1 MADEQE
7 QILNI
12 RVNYSDA
19 VRGIE
24 EYKQKI
30 AECNAQLE
38 KLDEAQEQGTISAK
52 EYAEGVAIAKNQINV
67 YNGEIRTLNKEIQ
80 NNIKVQEAQDGSL
93 KQLRAQL
100 SNLTKEYDSLS
111 KSERESGQRGKEL
124 REAINA
130 TTSQI
135 KEAEEATQRYY
146 RNVGNYENAIKN
158 TLGTQSKWFQQL
170 QMIRDAM
177 SGGVANGI
185 KMAGAA
191 VADFGKQLLALL
203 VNPIVAAIAGI
214 AVAFKLVSDA
224 IKNNEENMD
233 RWKTVTAPIGR
244 IFELLSNTMQQLA
257 ARILYVVEA
266 GGAMLGWIS
275 RMLEKVPLLGDAMR
289 DLNDELAESV
299 AMEKEAQAIRN
310 DRRKEEVADA
320 KASLE
325 AQRLLTKAYDKVNY
339 TAKERL
345 AFLRE
350 ATKIEQARADD
361 AEKLAARELKLA
373 NQRASISKNNS
384 KTNDELAAKEAA
396 YYQAQQQREALQTS
410 LKQRESRLLAQIA
423 AEEKK
428 GEAAAKSRGDAA
440 EKASQKAIA
449 EREREIKAIR
459 ESENALVA
467 LIKDTRERE
476 RETLRLQYDRQIE
489 DLKKAL
495 STEKNLTERAR
506 EEINTTIISLVQQR
520 NIKIAE
526 LDAQASR
533 EAIEKAVKAEEE
545 RLQLIIET
553 TRKGSEEQFN
563 ARMALLQQQQDAATM
578 EIEQSELTEEQKQE
592 RLSLIAKSY
601 EQQRTQLRIAANQEE
616 LAALQKDFEERIA
629 QESDNAVAQ
638 QELRVEQKRQEL
650 EALHQVEGESE
661 QEFAQR
667 KLEIQKQYN
676 EENKKLVEQNNKV
689 EQSRLQVAQA
699 VFGGL
704 TSIMDAFGDDNKAAA
719 VASKVL
725 ALAEVA
731 INTGKAI
738 SAGVASA
745 MATPFPGNIAAVA
758 TTIATVMANIT
769 TAIKTINSAKFA
781 DGGVAEGGGN
791 VSGTGTSKSD
801 SIAAQLSNGESVMTA
816 AATAMFAPMLSTM
829 NQIGGGVPIQPTA
842 TIYTSQSGEG
852 DGMEMMASALA
863 NAIREMPAP
872 IVSVEEINDV
882 STRVNVIESMAEAPV
897 TQ

>member
-30 AECNAQLE
+30 AECNAQLM

-100 SNLTKEYDSLS
+100 SNLTREYDSLS

-185 KMAGAA
+185 KIAGAA

-203 VNPIVAAIAGI
+203 MNPIVATIAAVAAAFMALKEGIASSEENTEKLAVILAPFKRALEAVLNVIQDLTGRILDAVQGAENLAMGLSRLAERLPVVGKYFREVNVAIEDNIRLEKERQAIEDETRRAQEMSAKTARDVALLRAAAAKTDDLEKRAKFLRTAIA
-214 AVAFKLVSDA
+214 
-224 IKNNEENMD
+224 
-233 RWKTVTAPIGR
+233 
-244 IFELLSNTMQQLA
+244 
-257 ARILYVVEA
+257 
-266 GGAMLGWIS
+266 
-275 RMLEKVPLLGDAMR
+275 LEKQEMETQVA
-289 DLNDELAESV
+289 LAKRRLEV
-299 AMEKEAQAIRN
+299 AE
-310 DRRKEEVADA
+310 ADA
-320 KASLE
+320 KKTQNDE
-325 AQRLLTKAYDKVNY
+325 
-339 TAKERL
+339 
-345 AFLRE
+345 
-350 ATKIEQARADD
+350 
-361 AEKLAARELKLA
+361 
-373 NQRASISKNNS
+373 
-384 KTNDELAAKEAA
+384 KTNDEIARLRADVYAKEAA
-396 YYQAQQQREALQTS
+396 YYNGTLRLQRQLVSTEKEIHKERTDIRKETVKDTQES
-410 LKQRESRLLAQIA
+410 LKAEIA
-423 AEEKK
+423 
-428 GEAAAKSRGDAA
+428 
-440 EKASQKAIA
+440 
-449 EREREIKAIR
+449 AIR
-459 ESENALVA
+459 ESEDALFA
-467 LIKDTRERE
+467 LIKDRYQREL
-476 RETLRLQYDRQIE
+476 ETQRAAFDRRIADLQKRL
-489 DLKKAL
+489 A
-495 STEKNLTERAR
+495 TEKNLTAEAQTA
-506 EEINTTIISLVQQR
+506 INTTIIALTQQR
-520 NIKIAE
+520 NNVLLQMEESHQAE
-526 LDAQASR
+526 MIS
-533 EAIEKAVKAEEE
+533 KAVKAEEE

-592 RLSLIAKSY
+592 RLTLIAQSY

-616 LAALQKDFEERIA
+616 LAALQQDFEQRIA
-629 QESDNAVAQ
+629 QESANAVAQ

-689 EQSRLQVAQA
+689 EQSRYQVAQA
-699 VFGGL
+699 VFGGIS
-704 TSIMDAFGDDNKAAA
+704 SIMEAFGDDNKAAA

-758 TTIATVMANIT
+758 TTIATVMSNIT

-842 TIYTSQSGEG
+842 TIYTTQSGEG
-852 DGMEMMASALA
+852 EGMEMMASALA
-863 NAIREMPAP
+863 SAIREMPAP
-872 IVSVEEINDV
+872 VVSVQEINDV

>member
-12 RVNYSDA
+12 RVN
-19 VRGIE
+19 INE
-24 EYKQKI
+24 
-30 AECNAQLE
+30 AERAIIQYQDQITTLKG
-38 KLDEAQEQGTISAK
+38 KLDELSKAQERGAITNDEYRAAVIETTQTI
-52 EYAEGVAIAKNQINV
+52 NT
-67 YNGEIRTLNKEIQ
+67 YNGEIRTLNREIQ
-80 NNIKVQEAQDGSL
+80 ANIKAGEKQDGSI
-93 KQLRAQL
+93 KQLRDNL
-100 SNLTKEYDSLS
+100 SALTKEYDRLS
-111 KSERESGQRGKEL
+111 QSERESGQRGKEL
-124 REAINA
+124 REAINS

-203 VNPIVAAIAGI
+203 MNPIVATIAAVAAAFMALKEGIASSEENTRAFNVILAPFKRALEAVLNVIQELTGYILDAVQGAEALAMGLSHLAERLPVVGKYFREVNVAIEDNIRLEKERQAIEEETRRAQEMSAKTARDVALLRAAAAKTDDPEKRAKFLRTAIA
-214 AVAFKLVSDA
+214 
-224 IKNNEENMD
+224 
-233 RWKTVTAPIGR
+233 
-244 IFELLSNTMQQLA
+244 
-257 ARILYVVEA
+257 
-266 GGAMLGWIS
+266 
-275 RMLEKVPLLGDAMR
+275 LEKQEMETQV
-289 DLNDELAESV
+289 ELAKRRLEV
-299 AMEKEAQAIRN
+299 AE
-310 DRRKEEVADA
+310 ADA
-320 KASLE
+320 KKTQNDE
-325 AQRLLTKAYDKVNY
+325 
-339 TAKERL
+339 
-345 AFLRE
+345 
-350 ATKIEQARADD
+350 
-361 AEKLAARELKLA
+361 
-373 NQRASISKNNS
+373 
-384 KTNDELAAKEAA
+384 KTNDEIARLRADVYAKEAA
-396 YYQAQQQREALQTS
+396 YYNGTLRLQRQLVSTEKEIHKERTDIRKETVKDTQES
-410 LKQRESRLLAQIA
+410 LKAEIA
-423 AEEKK
+423 
-428 GEAAAKSRGDAA
+428 
-440 EKASQKAIA
+440 
-449 EREREIKAIR
+449 AIR
-459 ESENALVA
+459 ESEDALFA
-467 LIKDTRERE
+467 LIKDRYQREL
-476 RETLRLQYDRQIE
+476 ETQRAAFDRRIADLQMRL
-489 DLKKAL
+489 A
-495 STEKNLTERAR
+495 TEKNLTAEAQTA
-506 EEINTTIISLVQQR
+506 INTTIIALTQQR
-520 NIKIAE
+520 NNVLLQMEESHQTEMI
-526 LDAQASR
+526 S
-533 EAIEKAVKAEEE
+533 KAVKAEEE

-592 RLSLIAKSY
+592 RLTLIAQSY

-616 LAALQKDFEERIA
+616 LAALQQDFEQRIA

-661 QEFAQR
+661 QEFALR

-689 EQSRLQVAQA
+689 EQSRYQVAQA
-699 VFGGL
+699 VFGGIS
-704 TSIMDAFGDDNKAAA
+704 SIMDAFGDDNKAAA

-852 DGMEMMASALA
+852 DGMEMMTSALA
-863 NAIREMPAP
+863 SAIREMPAP

>member
-12 RVNYSDA
+12 RVN
-19 VRGIE
+19 INE
-24 EYKQKI
+24 
-30 AECNAQLE
+30 AERAIIQYQDQITTLKG
-38 KLDEAQEQGTISAK
+38 KLDELSKAQEQGAITNDEYRAAVIETTQTINA
-52 EYAEGVAIAKNQINV
+52 
-67 YNGEIRTLNKEIQ
+67 YNGEIRILNREIQ
-80 NNIKVQEAQDGSL
+80 ANIKAGEKQDGSI
-93 KQLRAQL
+93 KQLRDNL
-100 SNLTKEYDSLS
+100 SALTKEYDRLS
-111 KSERESGQRGKEL
+111 QSERESGQRGKEL

-203 VNPIVAAIAGI
+203 VNPIVATIAAIAAAFMALKEGI
-214 AVAFKLVSDA
+214 ASS
-224 IKNNEENMD
+224 EENT
-233 RWKTVTAPIGR
+233 RAFNVILAPFKRALEAVLNVIQ
-244 IFELLSNTMQQLA
+244 ELTGYILDAVQGAEALAMGLSHLA
-257 ARILYVVEA
+257 ERLPVVGKYFKEINVA
-266 GGAMLGWIS
+266 IEDNI
-275 RMLEKVPLLGDAMR
+275 RLEKER
-289 DLNDELAESV
+289 
-299 AMEKEAQAIRN
+299 QAIE
-310 DRRKEEVADA
+310 DESRRAQELSAKTARDVAILRAAAAKTDDPEKRAKFLHTAIALEKQDMENQVSIAKRKLEVAEADA
-320 KASLE
+320 KKTQNDKE
-325 AQRLLTKAYDKVNY
+325 TNDKIAQL
-339 TAKERL
+339 
-345 AFLRE
+345 
-350 ATKIEQARADD
+350 RADVY
-361 AEKLAARELKLA
+361 
-373 NQRASISKNNS
+373 
-384 KTNDELAAKEAA
+384 AKEAA
-396 YYQAQQQREALQTS
+396 YYNGTLRMQRQLVSTEKEIHKERTDIRKESVKDTQES
-410 LKQRESRLLAQIA
+410 LKAEIA
-423 AEEKK
+423 
-428 GEAAAKSRGDAA
+428 
-440 EKASQKAIA
+440 
-449 EREREIKAIR
+449 AIR
-459 ESENALVA
+459 ESEDALFA
-467 LIKDTRERE
+467 LIKDKYQRELEVQRAAFD
-476 RETLRLQYDRQIE
+476 RRIADLQMRL
-489 DLKKAL
+489 A
-495 STEKNLTERAR
+495 TEKNLTAEAQTA
-506 EEINTTIISLVQQR
+506 INTTIIALTQQR
-520 NIKIAE
+520 NNVLLQMEENHQTEMI
-526 LDAQASR
+526 S
-533 EAIEKAVKAEEE
+533 KAVKAEEE
-545 RLQLIIET
+545 RLQLIIDT

-592 RLSLIAKSY
+592 RLSLIAQSY

-629 QESDNAVAQ
+629 QESANAVAQ

>member
-12 RVNYSDA
+12 RVN
-19 VRGIE
+19 INE
-24 EYKQKI
+24 
-30 AECNAQLE
+30 AERAIIQYQDQITTLKG
-38 KLDEAQEQGTISAK
+38 KLDELSKAQEQGAITNDEYRAAVIETTQTINA
-52 EYAEGVAIAKNQINV
+52 
-67 YNGEIRTLNKEIQ
+67 YNGEIRILNREIQ
-80 NNIKVQEAQDGSL
+80 ANIKAGEKQDGSI
-93 KQLRAQL
+93 KQLRDNL
-100 SNLTKEYDSLS
+100 SALTKEYDRLS
-111 KSERESGQRGKEL
+111 QSERESGQRGKEL

-203 VNPIVAAIAGI
+203 VNPIVATIAAIAAAFMALKEGI
-214 AVAFKLVSDA
+214 ASS
-224 IKNNEENMD
+224 EENT
-233 RWKTVTAPIGR
+233 RAFNVILAPFKRALEAVLNVIQ
-244 IFELLSNTMQQLA
+244 ELTGYILDAVQGAEALAMGLSHLA
-257 ARILYVVEA
+257 ERLPVVGKYFREVNVA
-266 GGAMLGWIS
+266 IEDNI
-275 RMLEKVPLLGDAMR
+275 RLEKER
-289 DLNDELAESV
+289 
-299 AMEKEAQAIRN
+299 QAIE
-310 DRRKEEVADA
+310 DEARRAQELSAKTARDVAILRAAAAKTDDPEKRAKFLRTAIALEKQDMENQVSIAKRRLEVAEADA
-320 KASLE
+320 KKT
-325 AQRLLTKAYDKVNY
+325 QND
-339 TAKERL
+339 
-345 AFLRE
+345 E
-350 ATKIEQARADD
+350 ATNDKIAQLRADVY
-361 AEKLAARELKLA
+361 
-373 NQRASISKNNS
+373 
-384 KTNDELAAKEAA
+384 AKEAA
-396 YYQAQQQREALQTS
+396 YYNGTLRMQRQLVSTEKEIHKERTEIRKESVKDTQES
-410 LKQRESRLLAQIA
+410 LKAEIA
-423 AEEKK
+423 
-428 GEAAAKSRGDAA
+428 
-440 EKASQKAIA
+440 
-449 EREREIKAIR
+449 AIR
-459 ESENALVA
+459 ESEDALFA
-467 LIKDTRERE
+467 LIKDKYQRELEVQRAAFD
-476 RETLRLQYDRQIE
+476 RRIADLQMRL
-489 DLKKAL
+489 A
-495 STEKNLTERAR
+495 TEKNLTAEAQTA
-506 EEINTTIISLVQQR
+506 INTTIIALTQQR
-520 NIKIAE
+520 NNVLLQMEESHQTEMIA
-526 LDAQASR
+526 R
-533 EAIEKAVKAEEE
+533 AVKAEEE

-553 TRKGSEEQFN
+553 TKKGSEEQFN

-592 RLSLIAKSY
+592 RLSLIAQSY

-629 QESDNAVAQ
+629 QESANAVAQ